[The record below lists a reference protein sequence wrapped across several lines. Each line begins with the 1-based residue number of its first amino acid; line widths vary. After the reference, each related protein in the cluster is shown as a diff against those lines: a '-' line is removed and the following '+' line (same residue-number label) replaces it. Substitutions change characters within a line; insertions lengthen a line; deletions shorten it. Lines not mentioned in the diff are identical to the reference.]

1 MTLQEA
7 IARTRF
13 DPGFWTQEND
23 AWVAFLDREQTIVS
37 SNDSSSHLPHLDNTP
52 LVGRKIEE
60 VLNLGH
66 LAPLLVTGF
75 CFRGEPLTIEGH
87 KYSCSYVPTFEGKA
101 ATGGFLSLTSDPQ
114 NLAADSR
121 EELQNMVKSLGPFLD
136 IASDGLIIVD
146 RHGIITLV
154 NQPFADV
161 VGTRAQDMIGKH
173 VLKAYPNS
181 KLSRLPVVME
191 TGRPEI
197 GEAHTLNGR
206 EVVVSRYP
214 LFKDDKLIGALGK
227 ILFRD
232 VREVTLL
239 ANKLQAAAQRDKSA
253 AVSKNCDFH
262 YDVNNILG
270 QSKVM
275 RELKTTLMRVAE
287 RGSNVLL
294 AGESGTG
301 KELFAHAI
309 HAGSKRRY
317 GPFIKVNCAAI
328 PEHLMESELFGYVEG
343 AFTGARKEGQQGKFA
358 LAHQG
363 TIFLD
368 EISDMSISMQA
379 KLLRVLQEKEVTP
392 LGSSS
397 TNQIDVRVVAAS
409 NVNLEKLVRDGKFRK
424 DLYYRLNIVSLAIPP
439 LRERAED
446 IFLITKHLIDL
457 FNIEFGLN
465 IQGLEA
471 EAWEVIRSYDFPGN
485 IRELRNI
492 IESAYN
498 LVMGPLIRRD
508 DLPGY
513 VLQASCH
520 LPVSACQGVAE
531 TDFSASI
538 GKRPLTKI
546 MDEIEKNLLEEA
558 IRQSGGNKLQAAS
571 LLGISRPGLY
581 KKLAKYQI
589 Q

>member
-13 DPGFWTQEND
+13 DPGSWTHESD
-23 AWVAFLDREQTIVS
+23 AWVTFLDREQTIVS
-37 SNDSSSHLPHLDNTP
+37 SNNNALNLLHLDETP
-52 LVGRKIEE
+52 LLGRKIDE
-60 VLNLGH
+60 VINLGQ

-87 KYSCSYVPTFEGKA
+87 KFLCSYVPTFEGKA
-101 ATGGFLSLTSDPQ
+101 ATGGFLSLAADPE
-114 NLAADSR
+114 NLSSDSR

-154 NQPFADV
+154 NQPFADA

-173 VLKAYPNS
+173 VLQAYPNS

-197 GEAHTLNGR
+197 GEPHTLNGR

-214 LFKDDKLIGALGK
+214 LFKDSKLIGAMGK

-253 AVSKNCDFH
+253 TVSKNCDFH

-270 QSKVM
+270 QSKVL

-294 AGESGTG
+294 SGESGTG

-392 LGSSS
+392 LGSA
-397 TNQIDVRVVAAS
+397 TTHKIDVRVVAAT
-409 NVNLEKLVRDGKFRK
+409 NVSLEKLVRDGKFRK

-439 LRERAED
+439 LRDRAED
-446 IFLITKHLIDL
+446 ILLITKHLIDL
-457 FNIEFGLN
+457 FNIEFGLD
-465 IQGLEA
+465 IQGLET
-471 EAWEVIRSYDFPGN
+471 EAWDVIRSYDFPGN
-485 IRELRNI
+485 IRELRNV
-492 IESAYN
+492 IESAFN

-520 LPVSACQGVAE
+520 LPVSASQNPAE
-531 TDFSASI
+531 SDFSASI

-581 KKLAKYQI
+581 KKLAKYQM

>member
-7 IARTRF
+7 IARSRF
-13 DPGFWTQEND
+13 DPDCWTQESD
-23 AWVAFLDREQTIVS
+23 AWVAFLDREQTIIS
-37 SNDSSSHLPHLDNTP
+37 SNDNLAHLFDGDAP
-52 LVGRKIEE
+52 LVGRKIAD

-75 CFRGEPLTIEGH
+75 CFRGEPLTLRGEQFF
-87 KYSCSYVPTFEGKA
+87 CSYVPTFEGKN
-101 ATGGFLSLTSDPQ
+101 ATGGFLSMTTDPRHHEPG
-114 NLAADSR
+114 SR
-121 EELQNMVKSLGPFLD
+121 EELQNMVNSLGPFLD
-136 IASDGLIIVD
+136 IVTDGMIIVD
-146 RHGIITLV
+146 RNGIITLV

-197 GEAHTLNGR
+197 GEPHTLNGR

-214 LFKDDKLIGALGK
+214 LFKDGKLIGALGK

-239 ANKLQAAAQRDKSA
+239 ANKLNAIAQRDKA
-253 AVSKNCDFH
+253 ATVSKNCDFH

-270 QSKVM
+270 QCRVI

-294 AGESGTG
+294 VGESGTG

-343 AFTGARKEGQQGKFA
+343 AFTGARKEGQTGKFA

-368 EISDMSISMQA
+368 EISDMSLSMQA

-392 LGSSS
+392 LGSAI
-397 TNQIDVRVVAAS
+397 THQVDVRVVAAT

-424 DLYYRLNIVSLAIPP
+424 DLYYRLNIVSLTIPP
-439 LRERAED
+439 LRERNED
-446 IFLITKHLIDL
+446 IFLLTKHLLDL
-457 FNIEFGLN
+457 FNVEFGLN
-465 IQGLEA
+465 IQGLET
-471 EAWEVIRSYDFPGN
+471 EAWDVLRSYDFPGN

-492 IESAYN
+492 IESAFN

-508 DLPGY
+508 DLPAY

-520 LPVSACQGVAE
+520 LPVSASQGQPE
-531 TDFSASI
+531 NDFSAHI
-538 GKRPLTKI
+538 GKRPLHKI
-546 MDEIEKNLLEEA
+546 MDDIEKNLLEEA

-581 KKLAKYQI
+581 KKLAKYQL